1 MRRKNFRGFT
11 LIELLVVVAILAL
24 LIAILLPS
32 LGRAKMQAT
41 RVKCAASLR
50 AWGQVMRIY
59 AQEYDD
65 YITNRENINGKG
77 QGWNSTGGPY
87 AQVWVAKMSQKL
99 RGCPGD
105 PANANSAS
113 PVTVYAMARYNP
125 VTPNLQRWKI
135 AKFRRPADTWL
146 LGDTAAVNSSP
157 WFSDMKYVALAPTAA
172 PDTLE
177 KALKDRHGGVGEIL
191 FMDSHVEQRPWTD
204 YAENIPATSWLNT
217 AQPSLSEATKNWAV
231 YQQR

>member
-1 MRRKNFRGFT
+1 MHNKRLRGFT
-11 LIELLVVVAILAL
+11 LIELLVVVAIIAL

-65 YITNRENINGKG
+65 YITNKEGG

-87 AQVWVAKMSQKL
+87 AQVWAARMSQKM

-105 PANANSAS
+105 AANANAAS
-113 PVTVYAMARYNP
+113 PVTVYCMARYNP
-125 VTPNLQRWKI
+125 VTPNVQRWRI
-135 AKFRRPADTWL
+135 SKFKRPSDTWL
-146 LGDTAAVNSSP
+146 LGDTGAVNSSP
-157 WFSDMKYVALAPTAA
+157 WFSDMKYVALASPTL
-172 PDTLE
+172 DD
-177 KALKDRHGGVGEIL
+177 ALRDRHGGVGEIL
-191 FMDSHVEQRPWTD
+191 FLDSHVEQRPIKD
-204 YAENIPATSWLNT
+204 YAENIPAASWLNT
-217 AQPSLSEATKNWAV
+217 GQPSAADGSKIWAIF
-231 YQQR
+231 QQP